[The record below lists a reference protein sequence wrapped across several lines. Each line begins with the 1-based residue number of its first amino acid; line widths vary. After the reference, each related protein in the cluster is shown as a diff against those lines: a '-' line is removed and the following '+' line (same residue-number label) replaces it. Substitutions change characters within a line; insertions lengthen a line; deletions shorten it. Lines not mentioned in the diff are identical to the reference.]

1 MATRGAV
8 PVFEEHWRR
17 YDEWYDRNP
26 VIYETELRAVRRALA
41 NAPGALSVEVG
52 VGTGRFA
59 APLRIWLGVDPAR
72 NMLVLAKKRGVETI
86 EAVGEHLPLRT
97 SSLHTALL
105 VVTLCF
111 VDDPRL
117 VLGEAARVARRVVSC
132 IVPRL
137 SPWGRYYE
145 ARRSQSPFYQHARF
159 YTVAEVV
166 RLYESL
172 GLRIERCTSTLYTP
186 PPGPTEPEEPRDEC
200 SEEAGFA
207 CIAGVKDTR

>member
-1 MATRGAV
+1 MTTHSAV
-8 PVFEEHWRR
+8 QVFEEHWRR
-17 YDEWYDRNP
+17 YDEWYERNQ
-26 VIYETELRAVRRALA
+26 VIYETELLAVKRALA
-41 NAPGALSVEVG
+41 SAPGALSVEVG

-59 APLRIWLGVDPAR
+59 APLRVWLGVDPSR
-72 NMLVLAKKRGVETI
+72 NMLVLAKKRGVETV
-86 EAVGEHLPLRT
+86 EAVGEYLPLRT

-111 VDDPRL
+111 VDNPRR

-137 SPWGRYYE
+137 SPWGKYYE
-145 ARRSQSPFYQHARF
+145 ARRTQSLFYRHARF
-159 YTVAEVV
+159 YTIAEVM

-172 GLRIERCTSTLYTP
+172 GLKLERCTSTLYTP
-186 PPGPTEPEEPRDEC
+186 PPGPAKPEKPRDEC

-207 CIAGVKDTR
+207 CIVGVRRDY